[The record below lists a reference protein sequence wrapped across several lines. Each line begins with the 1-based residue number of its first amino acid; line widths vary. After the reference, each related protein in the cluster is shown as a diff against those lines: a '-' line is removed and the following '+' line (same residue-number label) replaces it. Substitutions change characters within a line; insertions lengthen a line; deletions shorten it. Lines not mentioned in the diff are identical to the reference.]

1 MFAEKCIIPFGKRE
15 KQINCKYQKIEQ
27 ERKCHDETAK
37 QALGDGGWSWVRK
50 SWCSFWGECDTRRI
64 NFSKEKVAKKQ

>member
-37 QALGDGGWSWVRK
+37 QALGDGGWS
-50 SWCSFWGECDTRRI
+50 
-64 NFSKEKVAKKQ
+64 